1 MRNLSIRTKFFILIL
16 LLVIGFGAIISIT
29 WFMVNKNLTLS
40 KESNL
45 ASVISKTISNINNNI
60 LTIQVLEK
68 EFMKKKDLK
77 YVSSIDELNNKI
89 YRDIKDKLI
98 N

>member
-1 MRNLSIRTKFFILIL
+1 
-16 LLVIGFGAIISIT
+16 
-29 WFMVNKNLTLS
+29 MVNKNLTLS

>member
-1 MRNLSIRTKFFILIL
+1 M
-16 LLVIGFGAIISIT
+16 SIT

-77 YVSSIDELNNKI
+77 YVPSIDELNNKI